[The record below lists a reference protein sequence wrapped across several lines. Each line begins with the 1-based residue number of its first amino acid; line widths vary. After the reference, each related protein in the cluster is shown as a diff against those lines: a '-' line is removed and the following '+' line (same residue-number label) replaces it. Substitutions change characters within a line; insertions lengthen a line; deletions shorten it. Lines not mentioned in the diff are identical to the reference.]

1 MSKDSNEKIF
11 GYDWAHIQALQQ
23 KKRPRQTVQVHDVK
37 DYGCDPVGDGTFRM
51 IPSGDIV
58 TFEEMKARRGLKF

>member
-1 MSKDSNEKIF
+1 MSKGNNEKIF
-11 GYDWAHIQALQQ
+11 GYDWEHIQALQQ
-23 KKRPRQTVQVHDVK
+23 KKPTRRTVQVHDGK
-37 DYGCDPVGDGTFRM
+37 DYGCAPVGDGTFRM